1 MAGGAHSPSR
11 LEWSEREREV
21 LDLIARGRTNGE
33 IAESLGVTFATAKW
47 HVSELI
53 TKLGVASREDVA
65 DYWRRERSLRGRM
78 GRVARGMIGLPMAKL
93 AVGGAT
99 VVGLAAAGGIAWG
112 AFADGPPQPA
122 LALAEVTAVPTP
134 TPVPAQTPTP
144 GPTPNIIGRPAGC
157 PTSVGSP
164 DRSNLV
170 DLMLC
175 PALRYPAVAA
185 FDSGGCDLSGMAV
198 TVADH
203 FYFNYIDFRG
213 CRLDG
218 AAVDGQA
225 MNSSSFEGVSA
236 RGASLRSSM
245 ASSVFR
251 DADLAGADLSNA
263 VIQGSD
269 FTGANLLGADLTN
282 AISRGAIWKNTI
294 CPDGTN
300 SDANGGTCIGTLWVA
315 DYWPGSGPGGWVTPV
330 CFPKGTFVPA
340 GALCPYTAFPGFAG
354 SDPAKC
360 SAPGGDFHG
369 GDLRLADLR
378 GCDLSGANLAG
389 ADLEGAV
396 LAGAKLA
403 GADLTGAKL
412 FKVDAAGADLTRARL
427 DRAIISHT
435 SFEGANLKGA
445 SVTMTLLR
453 PRYGNTT
460 CPDGSNSEAED
471 GDGRTCERN
480 R

>member
-1 MAGGAHSPSR
+1 MAGGARSPSG
-11 LEWSEREREV
+11 LVWSEREREV

-33 IAESLGVTFATAKW
+33 IAESLGITFATAKW

-65 DYWRRERSLRGRM
+65 AYWQRERSLRGRM
-78 GRVARGMIGLPMAKL
+78 GRIAGGMIGLPVAKL
-93 AVGGAT
+93 AVGSAT
-99 VVGLAAAGGIAWG
+99 VVGLAVAGGIGWG
-112 AFADGPPQPA
+112 AFADRSAPLAPA
-122 LALAEVTAVPTP
+122 IAEVTAIPTSMPVPTP
-134 TPVPAQTPTP
+134 TPDPAPA
-144 GPTPNIIGRPAGC
+144 PNATGRPAGC
-157 PTSVGSP
+157 PASAGSP
-164 DRSNLV
+164 DPSKLF

-185 FDSGGCDLSGMAV
+185 FDRGGCDLSGMAV
-198 TVADH
+198 NSAGH
-203 FYFNYIDFRG
+203 PELNSIDFRG

-218 AAVDGQA
+218 AALDGLP

-251 DADLAGADLSNA
+251 SADLAGADLSNA

-269 FTGANLLGADLTN
+269 FTGANLLGADLTD
-282 AISRGAIWKNTI
+282 AISRGATWKNTT

-340 GALCPYTAFPGFAG
+340 GAQCPYTAFPGFAG

-369 GDLRLADLR
+369 ADLRLADLK

-389 ADLEGAV
+389 ADLEGA
-396 LAGAKLA
+396 LLTGANLSS
-403 GADLTGAKL
+403 ADLTGAKL
-412 FKVDAAGADLTRARL
+412 FKADATGADLTRARL
-427 DRAIISHT
+427 DRAIVSHT
-435 SFEGANLKGA
+435 SFEGANLRGA

-453 PRYGNTT
+453 PTYGNTT
-460 CPDGSNSEAED
+460 CPDGSNSDADD
-471 GDGRTCERN
+471 GDGKTCERN

>member
-1 MAGGAHSPSR
+1 
-11 LEWSEREREV
+11 LVWSEREREV

-33 IAESLGVTFATAKW
+33 IAESLGITFATAKW

-65 DYWRRERSLRGRM
+65 AYWQRERSLRGRM
-78 GRVARGMIGLPMAKL
+78 GRIARGMIALPVAKL

-99 VVGLAAAGGIAWG
+99 VAALAAAGGISWG
-112 AFADGPPQPA
+112 AFADESAQSAPA
-122 LALAEVTAVPTP
+122 VAEATAVPTSTP
-134 TPVPAQTPTP
+134 VPTATPVPAQTPT
-144 GPTPNIIGRPAGC
+144 ISGRPSGC
-157 PTSVGSP
+157 PAGAGSP
-164 DRSNLV
+164 DRGKLV
-170 DLMLC
+170 ELMLC
-175 PALRYPAVAA
+175 PALLYPAVAA
-185 FDSGGCDLSGMAV
+185 FDRGGCDLSGMAV
-198 TVADH
+198 NSAGH
-203 FYFNYIDFRG
+203 LELNSIDFRG

-218 AAVDGQA
+218 AALDGLP
-225 MNSSSFEGVSA
+225 MNSSSFAGVSA

-282 AISRGAIWKNTI
+282 AISRGATWKNTT

-315 DYWPGSGPGGWVTPV
+315 DYWPGSGPGGWVP
-330 CFPKGTFVPA
+330 PA
-340 GALCPYTAFPGFAG
+340 CSPNGQPLGPGNLCPYTAYTGFTA
-354 SDPAKC
+354 SNPARC

-369 GDLRLADLR
+369 ADLR
-378 GCDLSGANLAG
+378 WADLKGCDLSGANLAG
-389 ADLEGAV
+389 ADLEGA
-396 LAGAKLA
+396 LLTGANLSS
-403 GADLTGAKL
+403 ADLTGAKL
-412 FKVDAAGADLTRARL
+412 FNVDAAGADLTRARL
-427 DRAIISHT
+427 DRAIVSHT
-435 SFEGANLKGA
+435 SFEGANLRGA

-453 PRYGNTT
+453 PTYGNTT
-460 CPDGSNSEAED
+460 CPDGSNSDADD
-471 GDGRTCERN
+471 GDGKTCERN